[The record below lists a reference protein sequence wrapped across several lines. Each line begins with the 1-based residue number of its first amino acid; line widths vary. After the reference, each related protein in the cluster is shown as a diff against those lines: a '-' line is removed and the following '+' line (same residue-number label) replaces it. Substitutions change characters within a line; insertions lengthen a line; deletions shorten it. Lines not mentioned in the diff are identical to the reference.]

1 MTISWST
8 KMKKC
13 IIINLILLSL
23 IIVPKNYAQNEV
35 FFLGHASG
43 VGGRALSMGSAYLA
57 ISDDYS
63 ATLWNP
69 AGLTQLRRMEFFTS
83 MSHLLYQDQAS
94 FNDISNSDKT
104 TKTRLNSI
112 GFAFP
117 IPTYQGSLVFA
128 AGYNQV
134 RSFDTGFSFTDFY
147 VDALGAKQSYI
158 ELEEGGLNN
167 WVFAGALELTKDLS
181 IGAAINIWRGKDNYH
196 FNFSE
201 EDSLNIY
208 YYDSFTS
215 DQQIKTTYSAVNF
228 KAGFLYK
235 LGDLG
240 RFAATLATPVSLDAK
255 EKWSESSQQIE
266 DDDSPYADSMYTS
279 SGYWDYGLKSPFVF
293 AAGAAFTL
301 LPNIVLSAD
310 VEYNDW
316 SQTRYTSQPPVG
328 DEFHKNIDFKQ
339 DYRSTVTY
347 RLGGE
352 LTVPLINA
360 QLRAGLIRQPSP
372 LINASSKADR
382 NYLTAG
388 GGILLDKQV
397 KFDIAWVHGWWEREG
412 SYLSPELPSID
423 EKISIDK
430 FFATISIRF

>member
-1 MTISWST
+1 MLTILWSL
-8 KMKKC
+8 KMKKW
-13 IIINLILLSL
+13 IVINLILLCL
-23 IIVPKNYAQNEV
+23 IIVPKSHAQSEA
-35 FFLGHASG
+35 FFLGDASG

-83 MSHLLYQDQAS
+83 MSHLKYENQAR
-94 FNDISNSDKT
+94 FNSISSTDNT

-128 AGYNQV
+128 IGYNQV
-134 RSFDTGFSFTDFY
+134 RSFDAGFSFANYY
-147 VDALGAKQSYI
+147 VDTVGVQSYTEI
-158 ELEEGGLNN
+158 EEGGLNN
-167 WVFAGALELTKDLS
+167 WVFAGALEVTKNLS
-181 IGAAINIWRGKDNYH
+181 LGAAINLWRGKDDYTYNY
-196 FNFSE
+196 FEN
-201 EDSLNIY
+201 DIDNLWTLNNYNYI
-208 YYDSFTS
+208 
-215 DQQIKTTYSAVNF
+215 QQIITKYQAVNF
-228 KAGFLYK
+228 KLAALYK
-235 LGDLG
+235 FGGIL
-240 RFAATLATPVSLDAK
+240 RFGATIATPVSLDAK
-255 EKWSESSQQIE
+255 EDWTQQEEQTGDSDYPDATYSESE
-266 DDDSPYADSMYTS
+266 
-279 SGYWDYGLKSPFVF
+279 SGSWDYGLKSPFVF

-339 DYRSTVTY
+339 DYEATTTY
-347 RLGGE
+347 RVGGE
-352 LTVPLINA
+352 FTVPLINT

-372 LINASSKADR
+372 LITASSKADR
-382 NYLTAG
+382 NYLTVG

-397 KFDIAWVHGWWEREG
+397 KVDFAWVHGWWERDG
-412 SYLSPELPSID
+412 SYFSPELSSVN
-423 EKISIDK
+423 EKINIDK
-430 FFATISIRF
+430 FFATMSIRF

>member
-1 MTISWST
+1 MEQ
-8 KMKKC
+8 KMKKW
-13 IIINLILLSL
+13 IIINLFIFCWFV
-23 IIVPKNYAQNEV
+23 VPKNYAQTEV
-35 FFLGHASG
+35 FFLGDASG

-83 MSHLLYQDQAS
+83 LSHLQYADQAS
-94 FNDISNSDKT
+94 FAGISNTDNT

-117 IPTYQGSLVFA
+117 IPTYRGSLVFA
-128 AGYNQV
+128 IGYNQV
-134 RSFDTGFSFTDFY
+134 RSFDAGFSFPHFY
-147 VDALGAKQSYI
+147 VDTLGVKQTYT

-167 WVFAGALELTKDLS
+167 WVFAGALEVTKNLS
-181 IGAAINIWRGKDNYH
+181 VGAAMNLWRGKDDYTYDYFENDVDNIWTFNDYNY
-196 FNFSE
+196 
-201 EDSLNIY
+201 I
-208 YYDSFTS
+208 
-215 DQQIKTTYSAVNF
+215 QQIVTKYQAVNF
-228 KAGFLYK
+228 KLAALYK
-235 LGDLG
+235 FG
-240 RFAATLATPVSLDAK
+240 RLMRFGATIATPVTLNAK
-255 EKWSESSQQIE
+255 ENWTQKVEQTGDPDYPDETYQDS
-266 DDDSPYADSMYTS
+266 DDGS
-279 SGYWDYGLKSPFVF
+279 WDYGLKSPFVF

-301 LPNIVLSAD
+301 LPNIVVTAD

-316 SQTRYTSQPPVG
+316 SQTRYTSEPPVG
-328 DEFHKNIDFKQ
+328 EEFLKNINFKQ
-339 DYRSTVTY
+339 DFKATTTV

-352 LTVPLINA
+352 FTVPLINT

-372 LINASSKADR
+372 LVNASSKSDR

-397 KFDIAWVHGWWEREG
+397 KIDFAWVHGWWQREG
-412 SYLSPELPSID
+412 SNFSPELPSVD

-430 FFATISIRF
+430 FFATMSIRF